1 MIPQSSVN
9 LHFPNDLVIF
19 NTILCLVPKT
29 LLTVDLR
36 EINLDGKKRCSKYE
50 VVGRRA
56 KERLVQS
63 DERIERR
70 LCL

>member
-1 MIPQSSVN
+1 MIPQSSGN

-36 EINLDGKKRCSKYE
+36 EINLDGKKGRSKYE
-50 VVGRRA
+50 VVGCGA
-56 KERLVQS
+56 KKRLVQS
-63 DERIERR
+63 DERVERR